1 MDMDFGAT
9 VLAELK
15 KGIRIKFIL
24 VAAKNTDWLT
34 WIRTQSFVVRGWRL
48 FVWAMAKMEPKY
60 QKKTQFQCLLIHHK
74 SQLKWPPIEGR
85 LSQSDIEI

>member
-24 VAAKNTDWLT
+24 VAAKNTD
-34 WIRTQSFVVRGWRL
+34 
-48 FVWAMAKMEPKY
+48 
-60 QKKTQFQCLLIHHK
+60 
-74 SQLKWPPIEGR
+74 
-85 LSQSDIEI
+85 